1 MPKTF
6 GTQNKSA
13 ALTWIVFIAILV
25 IYLTFPTRNYFF
37 DGIEFA
43 HTIEAASQVN
53 SSLIHPNHLIYNVVG
68 YLFYRLLRVIGLDL
82 RAVAALQILDSI
94 LGVLSAYVLFLILKS
109 SLRSVYVSLCLS
121 LLFSFSATWWKFA
134 TDADA
139 YIASVLFLL
148 ISFYLI
154 LPDGQGSTER
164 QIRRG
169 VGKAKP
175 LLVAL
180 TFSIAMCFH
189 QLAVIFFPVIVLGL
203 LVQTNT
209 LSWREKEFKV
219 VQFGATAF
227 ILTAGAY
234 YLCFHLATGA
244 FNPTRF
250 LHWTTSFSPDGGF
263 SFDLL
268 SALTYTLRGH
278 ARLFFGGRF
287 NLLKGLMNPLVG
299 VLIFALAVF
308 IGLLIYALLKTFRKP
323 NFRNPE
329 STPPDQRRGSLV
341 LLSLVWSGVYLV
353 FLFFW
358 MPQHTFYRLFY
369 LPALI
374 LLAGLVIHPSGAA
387 SLGTPVMT
395 SRTADSRPRKSHHPT
410 RAARA
415 GTPARL
421 ALIVAVLGISNFLF
435 LIFPYSHEQ
444 KFPPLALAREMNKT
458 WPPGTVIYYALVNS
472 DESLFRYFNPST
484 VWKHLNATA
493 PEVLESELHDIYS
506 KGSTAWLEVT
516 AIDRFSATPGG
527 AEWLAK
533 HARTESLRELKD
545 PAYRIRFVQIVPAG
559 K

>member
-6 GTQNKSA
+6 GTENKSA

-43 HTIEAASQVN
+43 HTIEAASRVN

-68 YLFYRLLRVIGLDL
+68 YLFYRLLRVIGFDL
-82 RAVAALQILDSI
+82 RAVAALQMLDSI

-109 SLRSVYVSLCLS
+109 SLRSVYVSLCLT

-154 LPDGQGSTER
+154 LPEAQESSE
-164 QIRRG
+164 QIRSG
-169 VGKAKP
+169 VRKAKP

-203 LVQTNT
+203 LLQTNT
-209 LSWREKEFKV
+209 LSWKEKGFKV

-227 ILTAGAY
+227 ILTAGGY

-244 FNPTRF
+244 FNPIRF

-268 SALTYTLRGH
+268 SAVTYTLRGH

-287 NLLKGLMNPLVG
+287 NLLKGLMNPLVA

-308 IGLLIYALLKTFRKP
+308 IGLLIYALLKNFRKP
-323 NFRNPE
+323 IFRNLKSP
-329 STPPDQRRGSLV
+329 PPDQRRGSLV
-341 LLSLVWSGVYLV
+341 LLSLAWSGMYLA

-374 LLAGLVIHPSGAA
+374 LVAGL
-387 SLGTPVMT
+387 VMT
-395 SRTADSRPRKSHHPT
+395 SRTADFGPRKF
-410 RAARA
+410 
-415 GTPARL
+415 RL

-444 KFPPLALAREMNKT
+444 KFPPLAFAREMNKT
-458 WPPGTVIYYALVNS
+458 WRPGTVIYYALVNS

-484 VWKHLNATA
+484 VWRHLNATA

>member
-6 GTQNKSA
+6 GTENKS

-25 IYLTFPTRNYFF
+25 SYLSFPTRNYFF
-37 DGIEFA
+37 DGIDFS
-43 HTIEAASQVN
+43 HTIEAASRVGT
-53 SSLIHPNHLIYNVVG
+53 SLIHPNHLIYNVVG

-82 RAVAALQILDSI
+82 RAIAALQIMDSI
-94 LGVLSAYVLFLILKS
+94 LGVLSAYVLFLILRS
-109 SLRSVYVSLCLS
+109 CLRSVYVSLCLT

-154 LPDGQGSTER
+154 LPEAQESPER
-164 QIRRG
+164 QLRRG
-169 VGKAKP
+169 IGKVRP
-175 LLVAL
+175 FLVAF

-203 LVQTNT
+203 LLQTHT
-209 LSWREKEFKV
+209 LSWKEKGFKV
-219 VQFGATAF
+219 VQFGTTAF

-234 YLCFHLATGA
+234 YFCFHLTTGA
-244 FNPTRF
+244 FNPISF
-250 LHWTTSFSPDGGF
+250 LRWTTSFSPDGGF

-299 VLIFALAVF
+299 VLMFALVVT
-308 IGLLIYALLKTFRKP
+308 ICLLTYAFLKDFHKTS
-323 NFRNPE
+323 FRNLKLPA
-329 STPPDQRRGSLV
+329 PDQRRGSLV

-374 LLAGLVIHPSGAA
+374 LLAGLIIHPSGAA
-387 SLGTPVMT
+387 PLGTPVMT
-395 SRTADSRPRKSHHPT
+395 ARTADSRPRKF
-410 RAARA
+410 
-415 GTPARL
+415 RL

-444 KFPPLALAREMNKT
+444 KFPPLAFALEMNKT
-458 WPPGTVIYYALVNS
+458 WPPGTVIYYALANS
-472 DESLFRYFNPST
+472 DESLFRYFNSST
-484 VWKHLNATA
+484 VWKKLNATA

-506 KGSTAWLEVT
+506 KGTTAWFEVT
-516 AIDRFSATPGG
+516 AIDRFSATQEG
-527 AEWLAK
+527 AMWLKK
-533 HARTESLRELKD
+533 HARTESLRELND
-545 PAYRIRFVQIVPAG
+545 PAYKIRFIQIVPAG

>member
-6 GTQNKSA
+6 GTEHKSA
-13 ALTWIVFIAILV
+13 TLTWIVFVAILV
-25 IYLTFPTRNYFF
+25 IYLSFPTRNYFF
-37 DGIEFA
+37 DGIDFA
-43 HTIEAASQVN
+43 HTIESAARVGT
-53 SSLIHPNHLIYNVVG
+53 SLIHPNHLIYNLVG
-68 YLFYRLLRVIGLDL
+68 YIFYELLRLIGLDL
-82 RAVAALQILDSI
+82 RAVAALQIMDSI
-94 LGVLSAYVLFLILKS
+94 LGVLSSYVLFLILRS
-109 SLRSVYVSLCLS
+109 SLHSVYVSLGLT

-154 LPDGQGSTER
+154 LPELQASPER
-164 QIRRG
+164 QVRPGI
-169 VGKAKP
+169 GKVRP
-175 LLVAL
+175 FLVAF
-180 TFSIAMCFH
+180 TFSVAMCFH

-203 LVQTNT
+203 LLQTNT
-209 LSWREKEFKV
+209 LSWKEKVFKV
-219 VQFGATAF
+219 VQFGAMAF

-234 YLCFHLATGA
+234 YFCFHQVTGA
-244 FNPTRF
+244 FNPISF

-263 SFDLL
+263 SFDLF

-287 NLLKGLMNPLVG
+287 NLLNGLMNPLVVG
-299 VLIFALAVF
+299 LMFVLTVTIC
-308 IGLLIYALLKTFRKP
+308 LLIYAFLKNFRKP
-323 NFRNPE
+323 TFQNPE
-329 STPPDQRRGSLV
+329 SVPPDQRRGSLV

-374 LLAGLVIHPSGAA
+374 LLVGLVIAPRS
-387 SLGTPVMT
+387 
-395 SRTADSRPRKSHHPT
+395 ADSRPRKF
-410 RAARA
+410 
-415 GTPARL
+415 RL
-421 ALIVAVLGISNFLF
+421 PLIVAVMAISNFLF

-444 KFPPLALAREMNKT
+444 KFPPLAFALEMNKT
-458 WPPGTVIYYALVNS
+458 WPPGTVIYYALENS

-484 VWKHLNATA
+484 VWKKLNATA
-493 PEVLESELHDIYS
+493 PTILESELHDIYN
-506 KGSTAWLEVT
+506 KGATAWFEVT
-516 AIDRFSATPGG
+516 AIDRFSATPVG
-527 AEWLAK
+527 AQWLTN

-545 PAYRIRFVQIVPAG
+545 PSYKIRFIQIVPAG

>member
-6 GTQNKSA
+6 GTENKSV
-13 ALTWIVFIAILV
+13 LTWIVFIAILV
-25 IYLTFPTRNYFF
+25 IYLSFPTRNYFF
-37 DGIEFA
+37 DGIEFS
-43 HTIEAASQVN
+43 HTIESASRVN
-53 SSLIHPNHLIYNVVG
+53 TSLIHPNHLIYNLVG
-68 YLFYRLLRVIGLDL
+68 YLFYRLLRLIGLDL
-82 RAVAALQILDSI
+82 RAVAALQIMDSI

-109 SLRSVYVSLCLS
+109 SLRSVYLSLCLT

-154 LPDGQGSTER
+154 LPEGEASPELQPSR
-164 QIRRG
+164 H
-169 VGKAKP
+169 VGKARP
-175 LLVAL
+175 FLVAF

-203 LVQTNT
+203 LLQTNT
-209 LSWREKEFKV
+209 LGWKEKGFRV

-227 ILTAGAY
+227 LLTAGAY
-234 YLCFHLATGA
+234 YFCFHLATGA
-244 FNPTRF
+244 FNPIRF

-263 SFDLL
+263 SFDLF

-287 NLLKGLMNPLVG
+287 NLLKGLMNPLVA
-299 VLIFALAVF
+299 VLMFTLAVI
-308 IGLLIYALLKTFRKP
+308 IGLLIYALLKNFRKP
-323 NFRNPE
+323 NFPNLE
-329 STPPDQRRGSLV
+329 SLPPDQRRGSLV

-374 LLAGLVIHPSGAA
+374 LLAGLVMAPQS
-387 SLGTPVMT
+387 T
-395 SRTADSRPRKSHHPT
+395 DSRPRKF
-410 RAARA
+410 
-415 GTPARL
+415 RL
-421 ALIVAVLGISNFLF
+421 ALIVAVLAISNFLF

-444 KFPPLALAREMNKT
+444 KFPPLAFAREMNKT
-458 WPPGTVIYYALVNS
+458 WPPGTVIYYAQVNS

-484 VWKHLNATA
+484 VWKQLNATA
-493 PEVLESELHDIYS
+493 PEVLERELHDIYS
-506 KGSTAWLEVT
+506 KGTTAWFEVT
-516 AIDRFSATPGG
+516 AIDRFSATPEG
-527 AEWLAK
+527 AAWLKK

-545 PAYRIRFVQIVPAG
+545 PAYKIRFIQIVPAG

>member
-6 GTQNKSA
+6 GTENKSVII
-13 ALTWIVFIAILV
+13 TWIAFIAILV

-37 DGIEFA
+37 DGIDFA
-43 HTIEAASQVN
+43 HTIESASRVN
-53 SSLIHPNHLIYNVVG
+53 TSLIHPNHLIYNAVG
-68 YLFYRLLRVIGLDL
+68 YLFYSLLRFLGFDL

-109 SLRSVYVSLCLS
+109 SLRSVYLSFCLT

-154 LPDGQGSTER
+154 LPEAQESPER
-164 QIRRG
+164 QLRRG
-169 VGKAKP
+169 IGKARP
-175 LLVAL
+175 FLVAF
-180 TFSIAMCFH
+180 TFSVAMCFH

-203 LVQTNT
+203 PLQTNKF
-209 LSWREKEFKV
+209 SWKEKGFKV

-234 YLCFHLATGA
+234 YFCFHLATGA
-244 FNPTRF
+244 FNPIRF

-287 NLLKGLMNPLVG
+287 NLLKGLLNPLVG
-299 VLIFALAVF
+299 VLMFALAVI
-308 IGLLIYALLKTFRKP
+308 IGLLIYTLLKNFRKP
-323 NFRNPE
+323 NFRNLE
-329 STPPDQRRGSLV
+329 SLPPDQRRGSLV
-341 LLSLVWSGVYLV
+341 LLSLAWSGVYLV

-358 MPQHTFYRLFY
+358 MPQHTYYRLFY

-387 SLGTPVMT
+387 PLGTPVMT
-395 SRTADSRPRKSHHPT
+395 SRTADSGPRKFQ
-410 RAARA
+410 
-415 GTPARL
+415 L

-435 LIFPYSHEQ
+435 LVFPYSHVQ
-444 KFPPLALAREMNKT
+444 KFPPLAFALEMNKI
-458 WPPGTVIYYALVNS
+458 WPPGTVIYYALENS

-484 VWKHLNATA
+484 VWKQLNATA
-493 PEVLESELHDIYS
+493 PEVLENELNDIYS
-506 KGSTAWLEVT
+506 KGATAWFEFS

-527 AEWLAK
+527 VVWLKK
-533 HARTESLRELKD
+533 HARTESLRELND
-545 PAYRIRFVQIVPAG
+545 PAYKIRFIQIVPAG